1 MKARLVVGLTASV
14 AAVLI
19 TVATS
24 RADPKLP
31 NIPKHRHYVKQTDGT
46 LVEVGPRLCDNPQV
60 QRAFNEFH
68 NNIHM
73 VTADGIGPVAPGLHN
88 FSGPEISAGKC

>member
-1 MKARLVVGLTASV
+1 MKARLVVGLAASV

-24 RADPKLP
+24 RADPKLSD
-31 NIPKHRHYVKQTDGT
+31 IPKHRHYVKQTDGS
-46 LVEVGPRLCDNPQV
+46 LVEVGPRLCDNPQL

-68 NNIHM
+68 NNIHA
-73 VTADGIGPVAPGLHN
+73 VSPTGIGPVAPGLHN
-88 FSGPEISAGKC
+88 LSGPEISAGKC